1 MEGFGKIF
9 TLLAL
14 VAAASAAAT
23 SFASISTAG
32 GAAGLFQVGQKG
44 VVTNTTRCG
53 GYGTPIQLRVSDC
66 EGRCSLIPG
75 KVYDIE
81 WDFFP
86 SSAASSLS
94 IACDLVFAGTPLRLF
109 ESVLPNSSVQPG
121 LMYTIRFS
129 VVPNDVLSGDTI
141 KLRAIIYH
149 TDNRLLE
156 LCIDTEVDMLEIP

>member
-86 SSAASSLS
+86 
-94 IACDLVFAGTPLRLF
+94 
-109 ESVLPNSSVQPG
+109 
-121 LMYTIRFS
+121 
-129 VVPNDVLSGDTI
+129 
-141 KLRAIIYH
+141 KLRRILSVH
-149 TDNRLLE
+149 RVRPRF
-156 LCIDTEVDMLEIP
+156 CRDTPPSL